1 MKKPRKP
8 YEPRQSR
15 PLNAA
20 QLSDLALFYV
30 SRFATTRAKLI
41 RYLTR
46 KLAECG
52 WAGEGILPDVA
63 AIADN
68 LVALRYVD
76 DAAFAEAKARGLGRR
91 GYGARRVEQSLRA
104 DGVGDADRAGAIAQ
118 SGQGKLAA
126 ALRYAER
133 RRWGPYAAEQ
143 VVDQALRQKMLA
155 AFMRAGHD
163 FATARMVIALAP
175 GADVGD
181 CDGEE

>member
-1 MKKPRKP
+1 MKNPRKP
-8 YEPRQSR
+8 YEPRQPR
-15 PLNAA
+15 PLSAG

-46 KLAECG
+46 KLATRG
-52 WAGEGILPDVA
+52 WAEEGILPDIT

-68 LVALRYVD
+68 LVALKYVD

-104 DGVGDADRAGAIAQ
+104 DGVGDSDRAEAIEQ
-118 SGQGKLAA
+118 SGQSKLAA

-143 VVDQALRQKMLA
+143 AVEPAVRQKMLA

-175 GADVGD
+175 GADVSDLGD
-181 CDGEE
+181 EE